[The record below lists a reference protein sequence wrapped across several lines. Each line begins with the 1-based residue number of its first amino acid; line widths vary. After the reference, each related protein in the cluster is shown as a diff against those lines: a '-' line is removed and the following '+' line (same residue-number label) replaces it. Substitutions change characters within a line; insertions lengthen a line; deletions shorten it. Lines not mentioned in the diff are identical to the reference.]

1 MWPTRYGAA
10 QRDDRRVEESL
21 MLRFADDLRVCL
33 YREPIDFGCG
43 INTLAALLVDSMQ
56 MDPLAHAV

>member
-10 QRDDRRVEESL
+10 HGDDRRVEESL
-21 MLRFADDLRVCL
+21 MPRFADDLRVCL

-43 INTLAALLVDSMQ
+43 INTLAAPVVDSMQ